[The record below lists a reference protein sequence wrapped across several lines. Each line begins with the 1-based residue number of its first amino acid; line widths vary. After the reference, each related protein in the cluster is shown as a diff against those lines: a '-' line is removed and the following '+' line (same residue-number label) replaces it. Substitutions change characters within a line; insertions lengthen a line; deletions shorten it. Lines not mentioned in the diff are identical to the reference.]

1 MRSIPSSSNGD
12 LGPTIRDRVRALL
25 SSLTRLVVSLAKVL
39 LLLLLLV
46 HLLLVLL
53 PVVVLLLLAVVAVGL
68 VLQ

>member
-1 MRSIPSSSNGD
+1 MMGLEDGHN
-12 LGPTIRDRVRALL
+12 RVKAL

-46 HLLLVLL
+46 HLLLMLL
-53 PVVVLLLLAVVAVGL
+53 PVVVLLLLTVVAVGL